1 MTIDSIN
8 SPGTKISSTN
18 QSTNNNSTA
27 TRVDATFYRQLKTLV
42 GSTNT
47 STDNNTRSVST
58 SQLMNSSYNSS
69 SINQL
74 KTIAANTSAVKES
87 DWLSL
92 KPEWYSMEKFQ
103 EKLAYANYKQS
114 LLDPEIL
121 PQWVTRPETGIN
133 RSTDMVSEPS
143 FQETVGGVFRI
154 DYTVSGQVK
163 NFIPSYQWRK
173 TASSS
178 TDSHV
183 GNVYNQQTPWGF
195 RTMFIRDGSGRTPDG
210 YTENAYE
217 REITAMVDSAPASD
231 VSPTLLADESNSR
244 TTSPPANLS
253 WQERLVF
260 YNNPASYL
268 LANLINSTSDSEA

>member
-8 SPGTKISSTN
+8 SPGTKIPPTT
-18 QSTNNNSTA
+18 QSTNHKSPT
-27 TRVDATFYRQLKTLV
+27 TLDTTFYRQLKTMV
-42 GSTNT
+42 S
-47 STDNNTRSVST
+47 ST
-58 SQLMNSSYNSS
+58 SSTTNNNSTSRSANVSELMNSSYNN
-69 SINQL
+69 IDQL
-74 KTIAANTSAVKES
+74 KTIAVNTSVVKES

-92 KPEWYSMEKFQ
+92 KPEWYSTEKFQ
-103 EKLAYANYKQS
+103 EKIAYANYKQS
-114 LLDPEIL
+114 LLDPEVL
-121 PQWVTRPETGIN
+121 PQWVTRPERGIN
-133 RSTDMVSEPS
+133 RSTDMVDAPR

-154 DYTVSGQVK
+154 DYTVSGEVK
-163 NFIPSYQWRK
+163 NYIPSYQWRK